1 MLLKNNF
8 NLFTKVPLSEAEE
21 SVLSRGM
28 KFAIAPNKIPKF
40 DILAPVEAN
49 ISHLSDNAKSQIR
62 VQVSNAIQF
71 SKAPKPN
78 LSKQEMQAL
87 RQLRL
92 DKTRVV
98 LQADK
103 GNCTVVM
110 DETDYSEKINL
121 LLGDKNY

>member
-1 MLLKNNF
+1 
-8 NLFTKVPLSEAEE
+8 
-21 SVLSRGM
+21 M